1 MAGVLP
7 GRLFLIP
14 GRLGVVSVP
23 GSITSV
29 ERKLREVPAAS
40 DLRLVVEAEGP
51 RQLLVFLSRIRE
63 SPSWQVAGV
72 LGLAA
77 LVRMVDLGRFGYN
90 GDEAVY
96 AGQAASLAG
105 NPLFVN
111 QFPVFRAHPLL
122 LPVLLSPL
130 FKEGTPDLRG
140 RVVMALFGVA
150 MVVGCYLAGREIYNH
165 RTGRLAALLMAVMPY
180 DVTISRQVLLDGPAV
195 AFTVFS
201 LWLLARWVR
210 KGGMLW
216 LASSAALLGVAIL
229 SKETMVVMA
238 GGAAAFMLVSRRV
251 AHPLRSLVIFGGSI
265 ALVSAWGIAALV
277 LTSHAATGGDY
288 IAWQLTRSSNHALAF
303 YLTTVT
309 PAMGWLVVGCAAG
322 TLMQRRNRNWQGL
335 LLGAWALA
343 PIVFFQLYP
352 LKGFSY
358 LLPAAPPIALLAAR
372 FLRTFRWGGRLSE
385 EGARI
390 ARSALSTA
398 IAASLA
404 IGVWATVFSSPAGAG
419 MAGTGGLPG
428 GREAGRWV
436 AANLV
441 PGTGLMTLGP
451 SMANVIEFYSHYP
464 AQGLSVSTDPLHRN
478 PAYTPITN
486 PDLAIRD
493 GQFSY
498 LVWDAYSAAR
508 SPSTSA
514 RMSKLLTRYHAR
526 AVYMGREGRMSVIV
540 IYQVHP

>member
-1 MAGVLP
+1 MPVAP
-7 GRLFLIP
+7 
-14 GRLGVVSVP
+14 
-23 GSITSV
+23 
-29 ERKLREVPAAS
+29 
-40 DLRLVVEAEGP
+40 DLRLVPEPEASGP
-51 RQLLVFLSRIRE
+51 LAAIWSAVRD
-63 SPSWQVAGV
+63 SPALQVAGV
-72 LGLAA
+72 LGIAA
-77 LVRMVDLGRFGYN
+77 FMRLVDLGRFGYN

-122 LPVLLSPL
+122 LPVLMSPL
-130 FKEGTPDLRG
+130 YAHGTPDLRG

-150 MVVGCYLAGREIYNH
+150 LVAGCYLAGREMFNH

-210 KGGMLW
+210 RGGTVW
-216 LASSAALLGVAIL
+216 LASSAALLGLAVL
-229 SKETMVVMA
+229 SKETMVVMVA
-238 GGAAAFMLVSRRV
+238 GAAAFMLVSRRV
-251 AHPLRSLVIFGGSI
+251 AHPLRSLAVFGATL
-265 ALVSAWGIAALV
+265 ALVAAGGVAALV
-277 LTSHAATGGDY
+277 FSSHAATGGDY

-303 YLTTVT
+303 YLTAVT
-309 PAMGWLVVGCAAG
+309 PAMGWLVAGCAVGA
-322 TLMQRRNRNWQGL
+322 LLQRRNRNWQGL
-335 LLGAWALA
+335 MLGTWALA
-343 PIVFFQLYP
+343 PVVFFQLYP

-372 FLRTFRWGGRLSE
+372 FLRTFHWGGRLSD
-385 EGARI
+385 EGARV
-390 ARSALSTA
+390 ARAALSTA
-398 IAASLA
+398 IAVSLA
-404 IGVWATVFSSPAGAG
+404 LGVWATVFSSPASAG

-441 PGTGLMTLGP
+441 PGTELMTLGP
-451 SMANVIEFYSHYP
+451 TMANVIEFYSHYP

-486 PDLAIRD
+486 PDLAIRG

-514 RMSKLLTRYHAR
+514 RMSKLLTRYHAH
-526 AVYMGREGRMSVIV
+526 AVYTGREGGRSVIV
-540 IYQVHP
+540 IYEVHP

>member
-1 MAGVLP
+1 MS
-7 GRLFLIP
+7 LFGPIA
-14 GRLGVVSVP
+14 SA
-23 GSITSV
+23 
-29 ERKLREVPAAS
+29 ERKLPEAPLTR
-40 DLRLVVEAEGP
+40 DLRLVREPEAPSRLVRLWSRLREGAA
-51 RQLLVFLSRIRE
+51 
-63 SPSWQVAGV
+63 WQIAGV
-72 LGLAA
+72 LGIAG
-77 LVRMVDLGRFGYN
+77 LVRLVDLGRFGYN

-111 QFPVFRAHPLL
+111 QFPIFRAHPLL
-122 LPVLLSPL
+122 VPVLMSPL
-130 FKEGTPDLRG
+130 YARGTPDLRG

-150 MVVGCYLAGREIYNH
+150 LVAGCYLAGRELYNH
-165 RTGRLAALLMAVMPY
+165 RSGRLAALLMAVMPY
-180 DVTISRQVLLDGPAV
+180 EVTISRQVLLDGPAV

-201 LWLLARWVR
+201 LWMLARWVR
-210 KGGMLW
+210 RGGTLW
-216 LASSAALLGVAIL
+216 LASSAALLALAVL

-238 GGAAAFMLVSRRV
+238 GGAGAFLLASRRV
-251 AHPLRSLVIFGGSI
+251 DHPLKSIAVFGVTL
-265 ALVSAWGIAALV
+265 ALVSAGGVAALV
-277 LTSHAATGGDY
+277 LSSHAATGGDY

-309 PAMGWLVVGCAAG
+309 PAMGLLVVGCAAG
-322 TLMQRRNRNWQGL
+322 ALVQRRNGNWQGL
-335 LLGAWALA
+335 LLGSWALA
-343 PIVFFQLYP
+343 PIIFFQLYP

-372 FLRTFRWGGRLSE
+372 FLRTVRWGGRLSE

-390 ARSALSTA
+390 ARTALSAA

-404 IGVWATVFSSPAGAG
+404 IGVWATVFSSPASAG

-428 GREAGRWV
+428 GREAGKWV

-441 PGTGLMTLGP
+441 RGTELMTLGP
-451 SMANVIEFYSHYP
+451 TMANVIEFYSHYP

-478 PAYTPITN
+478 PAYTPISN
-486 PDLAIRD
+486 PDLAVRD

-514 RMSKLLTRYHAR
+514 RMSKLLSRYHAHP
-526 AVYMGREGRMSVIV
+526 VYTGRQGGRSVIV
-540 IYQVHP
+540 IYEVHP